1 MLRFA
6 LEVIELTSG
15 VSLEAYQGSMQ
26 VRRAAE
32 RSIELIGEA
41 ARRVSEATKEE
52 IADVP
57 WRNII
62 GLRVLL
68 VHEYGDINDPQLRE
82 AATVGVPLLVDQ
94 LRPVLK
100 WSPQEALQHG
110 PSKGPAMN
118 VPHPPIAARVAVSS

>member
-52 IADVP
+52 IADIP

-62 GLRVLL
+62 GLRILL
-68 VHEYGDINDPQLRE
+68 VHEYGDINDPHFWE
-82 AATVGVPLLVDQ
+82 AATVDVPLPAQQ
-94 LRPVLK
+94 LRRVL
-100 WSPQEALQHG
+100 Q
-110 PSKGPAMN
+110 
-118 VPHPPIAARVAVSS
+118 